1 MPVLKHIFFSLLI
14 LAPAIFSCSTIKMDR
29 IMVQNNAFLKADP
42 YSDELYRVLFL
53 SDRYIVSQM
62 KSTDTIERVEDAEG
76 DKSISEQLKK
86 FDKIDET
93 REGIITV
100 WLFPDTGE
108 LMKLRPKA
116 MTYLREIDNLLIED
130 IKRWKFQFPQEV
142 IEPVVFDIKYRI
154 ILQKKQSDEEIMK
167 EVRENLREKKR

>member
-1 MPVLKHIFFSLLI
+1 MPIFMQIFISLLLI
-14 LAPAIFSCSTIKMDR
+14 TPFIYSCSSTKIDR

-42 YSDELYRVLFL
+42 FSDELYRVLLL

-62 KSTDTIERVEDAEG
+62 KLNDIIERVKDVEG
-76 DKSISEQLKK
+76 DTAIREKLNK
-86 FDKIDET
+86 FDKINEN

-100 WLFPDTGE
+100 WLFPDSGE
-108 LMKLRPKA
+108 LMKLRPKK
-116 MTYLREIDNLLIED
+116 MTYIREIDNLLIED
-130 IKRWKFQFPQEV
+130 IKRWKFRFPQEV

-167 EVRENLREKKR
+167 EVRKNLREKKR